1 MRGYSR
7 IFKKAA
13 LALAALAL
21 CTAGQT
27 YRYEPD
33 QTAPTGPVLV
43 GSVVHVSDG
52 DTIKVQLSS
61 GPITV
66 RFSFIDAPEW
76 NQPWG
81 PEATAALKA
90 RLTGKQVQLAVETQ
104 DKYDRLVAVVY
115 LGDENINAWMV
126 KQGHAWAYRQYLEN
140 PAYCGWEGHAR
151 ASKLGLWGV
160 TPANWRA
167 PWDWRHVANGQ
178 AAGFTDY
185 SRDTIA
191 SCIAAMRPAG
201 SLSAGHNTCCAQ
213 SDGFDTGIRLV
224 PHQGQHQRQ
233 RTDLPRAREHL
244 VRPHANQHG
253 QRRALVLHG
262 EGRARCRLEGAE
274 ELMLLWRSVAT
285 HCGHGRIAAHT
296 CRRYRSSDCN

>member
-1 MRGYSR
+1 MSSTAIRSKSSSRRARLPFVSASSTRPNGTSRGARKRPRRSR
-7 IFKKAA
+7 
-13 LALAALAL
+13 
-21 CTAGQT
+21 
-27 YRYEPD
+27 R
-33 QTAPTGPVLV
+33 
-43 GSVVHVSDG
+43 
-52 DTIKVQLSS
+52 
-61 GPITV
+61 
-66 RFSFIDAPEW
+66 
-76 NQPWG
+76 
-81 PEATAALKA
+81 

-115 LGDENINAWMV
+115 VGDENINAWMV
-126 KQGHAWAYRQYLEN
+126 KQGNAWAYRQYLEN

-151 ASKLGLWGV
+151 ASRLGLWGV

-167 PWDWRHVANGQ
+167 PWDWRHVESGQ

-201 SLSAGHNTCCAQ
+201 SPAQATVPVAPIQTVSTQASARCL
-213 SDGFDTGIRLV
+213 IK
-224 PHQGQHQRQ
+224 GQHQRQ

-262 EGRARCRLEGAE
+262 EGSARRRLEGAE
-274 ELMLLWRSVAT
+274 ELMLLRRQSR
-285 HCGHGRIAAHT
+285 RIAVRSPVHCNLPRT
-296 CRRYRSSDCN
+296 CRIRS

>member
-7 IFKKAA
+7 IFIKAA

-21 CTAGQT
+21 CAAGQT
-27 YRYEPD
+27 HGYEPD

-126 KQGHAWAYRQYLEN
+126 KQGNAWAYRQYLEN

-167 PWDWRHVANGQ
+167 PWDWRHVANGE

-191 SCIAAMRPAG
+191 DCIAAMRPAG
-201 SLSAGHNTCCAQ
+201 SPAQ
-213 SDGFDTGIRLV
+213 ATIPVAPIQTVST
-224 PHQGQHQRQ
+224 Q
-233 RTDLPRAREHL
+233 AS
-244 VRPHANQHG
+244 
-253 QRRALVLHG
+253 
-262 EGRARCRLEGAE
+262 ARCLIKGNI
-274 ELMLLWRSVAT
+274 SDN
-285 HCGHGRIAAHT
+285 GRIYHVPGSTWYDRTQINTAKGERWFCTEKEALDAGW
-296 CRRYRSSDCN
+296 RAPRN